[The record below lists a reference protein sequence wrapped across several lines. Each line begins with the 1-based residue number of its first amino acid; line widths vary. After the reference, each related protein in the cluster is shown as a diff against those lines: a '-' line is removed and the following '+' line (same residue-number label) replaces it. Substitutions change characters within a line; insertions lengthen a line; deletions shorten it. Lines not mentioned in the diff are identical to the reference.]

1 MILKKVEEV
10 SHHGLGYA
18 LDFRYFA
25 QKPQKLQLLIP
36 DSQSTFPAAK

>member
-1 MILKKVEEV
+1 MEDV

-25 QKPQKLQLLIP
+25 QKPQKPQKLQLLIP